1 MLSVCCVILCS
12 ALLQGGTGSRCR
24 NHTCS
29 APVGNLAIGR
39 QLTTLSSCC
48 GNRSSLPC
56 LAPHCHSLPSHLGEL
71 LEEEVQL
78 DLETQFTLTH
88 VVVAFRLPCPL
99 AMVLE
104 RSRDFTLSWEPLKF
118 FSSSCR
124 QMFGL
129 PDDIRT
135 PGALCT
141 SRYSSSREV
150 IFRALS
156 PGDSLRDPY
165 SPEALARL
173 TLTNLRIRL
182 LREQSCPAPVSR
194 QSSPPGTDSTPS
206 PVYGLLAGGTC
217 LCHGHA
223 GRCQPFVAR
232 LGTRPHA
239 GMVPGRCVCAHHT
252 AGEHCQRCAP
262 LFNDRP
268 WRPANGNSG
277 EPHPCKRCECHGHAD
292 SCHFSRWMW
301 QTTGGVSGGVCDGC
315 RHNTEGSRCQRC
327 RPGYQRRSSTA
338 LSSPHA
344 CTRCWC
350 DSVGSVQGR
359 AEGRWCHPRSGH
371 CHCKLGVGGRTCS
384 HCLPGYWGFG
394 PNGCTRCSCPQNC
407 DSITGHC
414 QDRNH
419 YEAYNIP
426 IGGRI
431 PDGTSSL
438 TNEKGKEWSEELTIS
453 AIHYTAKCNC
463 KEKTLKSIS
472 DLCKRKYAY
481 VIKASVLSAH
491 DKGSHVEVEVKVR
504 KVLRSGRLSLSQGTH
519 SLFPVSWTTLGC
531 TCPILNPGIKLSFTL
546 HSVCMPQILITL
558 KGRGLDRTVLKW
570 VSVHFKTSYLIFLP
584 VCQIHSLSQ

>member
-1 MLSVCCVILCS
+1 MLSVCCALLFS
-12 ALLQGGTGSRCR
+12 ALIQGGIGSRCR

-29 APVGNLAIGR
+29 ALVGNLAIGR

-71 LEEEVQL
+71 LEQQFQL

-88 VVVAFRLPCPL
+88 VVAVFRSPCPL

-118 FSSSCR
+118 FSSSCG

-129 PDDIRT
+129 PDDVRT

-182 LREQSCPAPVSR
+182 LKEQSCPTPVSW
-194 QSSPPGTDSTPS
+194 QSSPPDTDSPPS

-223 GRCQPFVAR
+223 GRCQPFAAQ
-232 LGTRPHA
+232 LGMRPHG
-239 GMVPGRCVCAHHT
+239 GMVQGRCVCAHHT
-252 AGEHCQRCAP
+252 AGEHCERCAP

-268 WRPANGNSG
+268 WRPANGSSG
-277 EPHPCKRCECHGHAD
+277 APHPCKRCECHGHAD
-292 SCHFSRWMW
+292 SCRFSQWMW

-315 RHNTEGSRCQRC
+315 RHNTDGSRCQRC
-327 RPGYQRRSSTA
+327 RLGYRRRHGRPM
-338 LSSPHA
+338 SSPHA
-344 CTRCWC
+344 CMQCWC
-350 DSVGSVQGR
+350 DSVGSVPVQGR

-431 PDGTSSL
+431 PGDAGGL
-438 TNEKGKEWSEELTIS
+438 TNEKGRAWSEELTIS

-463 KEKTLKSIS
+463 KEKILKSIS
-472 DLCKRKYAY
+472 DLCKKKYAY
-481 VIKASVLSAH
+481 AIKASVLSAH
-491 DKGSHVEVEVKVR
+491 DQGSHVEVEVKVR
-504 KVLRSGRLSLSQGTH
+504 KVLRSGRVSLSQGTH
-519 SLFPVSWTTLGC
+519 SLFPLSWTTLGC
-531 TCPILNPGIKLSFTL
+531 TCPILNPGVEYLLAGPEEVESGRLLVTTQSMVLPWTAKVAEQVAETL
-546 HSVCMPQILITL
+546 EQGCP
-558 KGRGLDRTVLKW
+558 
-570 VSVHFKTSYLIFLP
+570 
-584 VCQIHSLSQ
+584 